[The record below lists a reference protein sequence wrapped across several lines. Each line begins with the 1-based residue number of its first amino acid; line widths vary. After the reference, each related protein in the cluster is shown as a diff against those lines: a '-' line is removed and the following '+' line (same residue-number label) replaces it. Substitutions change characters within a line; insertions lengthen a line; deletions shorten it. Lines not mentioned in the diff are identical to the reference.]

1 MSKKEDKPHG
11 RGVFIDLKKGWI
23 SLGQFKLGEFQ
34 TTCGLVGDFVI
45 QRDSFSSSQQNNET
59 IEVGRTFKNKKG

>member
-1 MSKKEDKPHG
+1 MCKNEDKPHG
-11 RGVFIDLKKGWI
+11 RGVLIDLEKGLI
-23 SLGQFKLGEFQ
+23 SLGQFKLGAFQ